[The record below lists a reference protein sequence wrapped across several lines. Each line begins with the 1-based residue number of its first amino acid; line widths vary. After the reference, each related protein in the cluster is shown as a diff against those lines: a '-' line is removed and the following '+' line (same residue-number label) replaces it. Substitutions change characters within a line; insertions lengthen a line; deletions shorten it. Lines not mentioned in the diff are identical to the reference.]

1 MNPMIVQVV
10 FGYPPLWAKSRHM
23 IASQVWSA
31 STVPTSVGQGSSGA
45 TKASPDQ
52 YERNVA
58 SVMPLFP
65 APDPLYTPP
74 GMRAPGASPF

>member
-1 MNPMIVQVV
+1 MKPSTVQAV
-10 FGYPPLWAKSRHM
+10 FGYPLLWAKSRHM
-23 IASQVWSA
+23 IASQMCIPIA
-31 STVPTSVGQGSSGA
+31 VPTSVGQGSAGA

-74 GMRAPGASPF
+74 RMRAPGASSF